1 MTHARPISSPRLLFG
16 RGCRGGIVRSIQE
29 RLRAGGYSTGIID
42 GIYGGGTE
50 RGVPECQR
58 RTRLPTTGS
67 IDDTTW
73 SALMSETIP
82 VEQCRRDDQ
91 VTVGGVAVRYIADV
105 AVDAPDFLDHDQS
118 AARLVGR
125 FSTIS

>member
-1 MTHARPISSPRLLFG
+1 MTHARPIPSPRLLFG
-16 RGCRGGIVRSIQE
+16 RGCRGGIVRSIRE

-82 VEQCRRDDQ
+82 
-91 VTVGGVAVRYIADV
+91 TV
-105 AVDAPDFLDHDQS
+105 F
-118 AARLVGR
+118 GR
-125 FSTIS
+125 